1 MFSSFDGRTKVSE
14 TSTDPQIRQIKRS
27 STLRE
32 RLYGMIREQIVSGAL
47 RPGETVNEVAIAQGL
62 GVSRT
67 PVREAVKRLFDEGLI
82 SVLAQSGTYVT
93 PINVR
98 DIEEAYVIRK
108 ALEDVSVSRAAA
120 HVSVVQLDELETNI
134 LNHETAIQRNRVNDA
149 IRLDDAFHRMIAE
162 VNGLHMLWRAVDISK
177 AQMDRGRYLAIP
189 SKGNGERTI
198 IEHRLILTALA
209 RQDVKA
215 ASTAMR
221 DHLSQSLQSTIKAVL
236 EAKD

>member
-1 MFSSFDGRTKVSE
+1 MN
-14 TSTDPQIRQIKRS
+14 PQALPMKRS

-32 RLYGMIREQIVSGAL
+32 RLYGMIRDLIVSGAL
-47 RPGETVNEVAIAQGL
+47 RPGETVNEVAIAQSL

-108 ALEDVSVSRAAA
+108 ALEEVSVARAADRI
-120 HVSVVQLDELETNI
+120 SPGQLDELETNI

-189 SKGNGERTI
+189 TKGNGERTI
-198 IEHRLILTALA
+198 GEHRQILNALA
-209 RQDVKA
+209 RHDVEA
-215 ASTAMR
+215 ASIAMR
-221 DHLSQSLQSTIKAVL
+221 DHLSHSLQSTIKAVL
-236 EAKD
+236 EATE

>member
-1 MFSSFDGRTKVSE
+1 MN
-14 TSTDPQIRQIKRS
+14 PLIPPIKRS

-32 RLYGMIREQIVSGAL
+32 RLYGMIRELIVSGAL
-47 RPGETVNEVAIAQGL
+47 RPGETVNEVAIAQSL

-120 HVSVVQLDELETNI
+120 RISRDQVEELEANI
-134 LNHETAIQRNRVNDA
+134 VNHETAIQRNRVNDA

-189 SKGNGERTI
+189 TKGNGERTI
-198 IEHRLILTALA
+198 TEHRQILAALA
-209 RQDVKA
+209 RHDVGA

-221 DHLSQSLQSTIKAVL
+221 DHLSHSVQSTIKAVL
-236 EAKD
+236 EAAE